1 MGSEKVKRPV
11 PPYLT
16 PKPTLHIA
24 KALLFA
30 LEYAEIPGFVG
41 LEEGEREEK
50 KKTCIAL
57 QGKLVRP
64 KLEFLCV
71 GGCEQWQLSVRQQLQ
86 RSAE

>member
-50 KKTCIAL
+50 KKDLYRVA
-57 QGKLVRP
+57 GKISET
-64 KLEFLCV
+64 KV
-71 GGCEQWQLSVRQQLQ
+71 GVSVCWGL
-86 RSAE
+86 

>member
-1 MGSEKVKRPV
+1 MTCPALRDPRPA
-11 PPYLT
+11 
-16 PKPTLHIA
+16 LHIA

-30 LEYAEIPGFVG
+30 LEYAEFPSFIGS
-41 LEEGEREEK
+41 EERGREK
-50 KKTCIAL
+50 KSCIAL